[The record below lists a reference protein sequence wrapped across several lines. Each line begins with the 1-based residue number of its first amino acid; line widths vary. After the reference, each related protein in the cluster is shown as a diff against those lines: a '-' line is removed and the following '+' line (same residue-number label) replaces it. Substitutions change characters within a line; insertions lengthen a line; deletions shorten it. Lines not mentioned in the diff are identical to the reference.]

1 MESHFS
7 NFPSDCE
14 AGMDQPGTPQQQQQ
28 TNPPLGMATQC
39 PTPMSAAPSATMKR
53 GYEESSEDR
62 PTKMARPLF
71 PPTPHS
77 TFDPFRQLQLRNR
90 ELEEINRELISMYR
104 DEVKDLREIM
114 GHAKDDLILGRNHEA
129 RLQGELDLIKAPK
142 RAPAKR
148 KALKKAEDRNLE
160 LEEELEEA
168 KLEIDRL
175 KQANEKA
182 QRDSLGEARNK
193 IEGLE
198 MQNSAMSQFIASQ
211 QPVATQ
217 QEFDNGD
224 SMSQAIDQTLMEF
237 QNTMPDS
244 TNTMAASLNDMPGT
258 SMNDMSA
265 SVNMN
270 NMPEFTMPD
279 SVNDMSVSMDQ
290 FNGAP
295 FYPQMDGYQQNF
307 GPVDPQTVWQP
318 APVPDQSHQNG
329 YGFGALPGFD

>member
-28 TNPPLGMATQC
+28 PNPPLGMATQC

-90 ELEEINRELISMYR
+90 ELEEINRELLSMHR
-104 DEVKDLREIM
+104 GEVKDLREIM
-114 GHAKDDLILGRNHEA
+114 ADTRRDLVLGRNHEA
-129 RLQGELDLIKAPK
+129 RLQ
-142 RAPAKR
+142 
-148 KALKKAEDRNLE
+148 
-160 LEEELEEA
+160 
-168 KLEIDRL
+168 
-175 KQANEKA
+175 
-182 QRDSLGEARNK
+182 
-193 IEGLE
+193 GLE

-244 TNTMAASLNDMPGT
+244 MNTMAASLNGMPGT
-258 SMNDMSA
+258 SMNDMSAFTMPESVNDMPASMNDMSA

-270 NMPEFTMPD
+270 NMPAFTMPD
-279 SVNDMSVSMDQ
+279 SVNDMPASMNDMSASMDQ
-290 FNGAP
+290 FSGAP
-295 FYPQMDGYQQNF
+295 FYPPMDGYQQNF